1 MRVDTVEKVV
11 ELLHRSKLLTSE
23 QLNQIA
29 AFEARDAE
37 QLVRR
42 MFRRGWLTRWQALTL
57 LEGRCQFTI
66 GRYTL
71 LELIGTGGMGAVF
84 KAIRPEIGRIVAVK
98 VLKPKVLR
106 KSSGIPRFLRE
117 IRSAA
122 SLDHPNIVQAYDAD
136 KVDGTYVLVMEYVHG
151 RDLKA
156 YITDKVPMSIP
167 WLCECMRQAAQG
179 MQHAADRGTV
189 HRDIKPANLMVT
201 STEPDGPP
209 IVKILDFGLARF
221 ASETEEDEGL
231 TRVGQ
236 AVGTPDYISPEQAQ
250 NSRSADVRAD
260 IYSLGCT
267 FFELLT
273 GQVPFPIE
281 NLTEK
286 LVARVR
292 FDAPRVSSL
301 RPDIPPEID
310 AIVARMMAR
319 NPADRYQTPLELARA
334 LIPFALSTGQVAGGG
349 TVNDWDSS
357 SDWEI
362 QNESV
367 YGRFLD
373 NLNEAAGRDEDSGV
387 TEESAARTRDTAASN
402 PPPLSHVG
410 RRPNRK
416 SVGPLAVGVA
426 VAAIALVAILLFLFA
441 PPKQS
446 VVNPRGGR
454 RSESQVRSAEAEPI
468 PETSGRAAAKELLA
482 LGAKLLATTNSDTP
496 GAVTWPGLPDSDSP
510 RWVVEI
516 NNEAQLPRDADQI
529 VGIEFRQNDYV
540 TNMTLE
546 RITELPGIEHMILI
560 GCKLT
565 DSGLENLAKLPKI
578 RVLNLSKMMAIS
590 DLGMKHLKSLE
601 HLEDL
606 TLNRVTFNG
615 EGLAQLS
622 HLTRI
627 RRLSL
632 DDNRVSGPSLR
643 HLERFKNLEVLSL
656 NGNKIPPEAL
666 AMLEPLD
673 QLKELSLSSTSVSEQ
688 AVAKLVRRR
697 PNLKVKL

>member
-1 MRVDTVEKVV
+1 MQVDTVEQMV

-23 QLNQIA
+23 QLSQIA
-29 AFEARDAE
+29 ALEARDAE

-84 KAIRPEIGRIVAVK
+84 KAVRPEIGRVVAVK

-151 RDLKA
+151 RDLKS

-334 LIPFALSTGQVAGGG
+334 LVPFALSTGQVAGDCTGSDSG
-349 TVNDWDSS
+349 SS
-357 SDWEI
+357 SDWEV
-362 QNESV
+362 QNDSV

-373 NLNEAAGRDEDSGV
+373 NLNEAVERDENGV
-387 TEESAARTRDTAASN
+387 VTVKSAAGSVAVSD
-402 PPPLSHVG
+402 PPPSSHTG
-410 RRPNRK
+410 RRPTRK

-426 VAAIALVAILLFLFA
+426 VAAFAWIAILLFLFA

-454 RSESQVRSAEAEPI
+454 LEPQVGGAEAEPI

-482 LGAKLLATTNSDTP
+482 LGATLLATTTSNAP
-496 GAVTWPGLPDSDSP
+496 GAVKWPGPPDSDSP

-546 RITELPGIEHMILI
+546 RITELPGIEQLILI

-565 DSGLENLAKLPKI
+565 DSGLENLGKLPKI
-578 RVLNLSKMMAIS
+578 RVLNLSGMMAIS
-590 DLGMKHLKSLE
+590 DLGMRHLKSLE

-606 TLNRVTFNG
+606 TLNQVAFNG
-615 EGLAQLS
+615 EGLAHLS
-622 HLTRI
+622 HLSRI
-627 RRLSL
+627 RRLNL
-632 DDNRVSGPSLR
+632 DYTRVSGPALR
-643 HLERFKNLEVLSL
+643 HLESFKNLEVLSL
-656 NGNKIPPEAL
+656 NGNKIPPGAL

-673 QLKELSLSSTSVSEQ
+673 QLKELSLSSTSLSEQ
-688 AVAKLVRRR
+688 AVSNLVRRR